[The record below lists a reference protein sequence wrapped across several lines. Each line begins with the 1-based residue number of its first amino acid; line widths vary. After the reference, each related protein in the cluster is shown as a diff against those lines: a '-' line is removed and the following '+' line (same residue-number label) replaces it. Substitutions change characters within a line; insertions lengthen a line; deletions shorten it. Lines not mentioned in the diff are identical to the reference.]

1 MKHKSLFL
9 SGALV
14 ALVCIQLFQGC
25 QLASPPSS
33 SPLVG
38 HPDPL
43 QEEIRNQPV
52 EGQTNGLATVS
63 PAPVLK
69 YVPLGTSIEEAKKV
83 MESHGFDCSASNDD
97 THPYLVCK
105 ASRNR
110 GLMMAEVIRVILDN
124 EAGKI
129 TKVEVVRYLDGP

>member
-9 SGALV
+9 IGALV

-25 QLASPPSS
+25 QLASPTSS
-33 SPLVG
+33 SQLVG

-52 EGQTNGLATVS
+52 EGQTNGLSTVS

-69 YVPLGTSIEEAKKV
+69 YVPLGSSIEEAKKV
-83 MESHGFDCSASNDD
+83 MESHGFDCSGSDEDA
-97 THPYLVCK
+97 LVCK

-110 GLMMAEVIRVILDN
+110 GLMMAEVIRVILYH

-129 TKVEVVRYLDGP
+129 TNVKVGTYLDGP